1 MKRDDH
7 VKNCSPAGA
16 CFIEFLFNV
25 DSIEKQEQEAVSGKF
40 RPYFISHNEQCPET
54 FFTVTMTGDSP
65 SAS

>member
-1 MKRDDH
+1 MKHDETKRDGH

-40 RPYFISHNEQCPET
+40 RPYFIVP
-54 FFTVTMTGDSP
+54 
-65 SAS
+65 